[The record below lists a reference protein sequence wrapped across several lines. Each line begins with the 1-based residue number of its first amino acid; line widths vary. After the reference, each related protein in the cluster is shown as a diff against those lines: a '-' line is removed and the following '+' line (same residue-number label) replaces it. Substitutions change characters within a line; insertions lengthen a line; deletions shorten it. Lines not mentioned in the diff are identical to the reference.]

1 MAIAKHT
8 RLLGSR
14 LGLTIDGQDHWSDV
28 GKFELT
34 PSTSDKDIVTFADAS
49 AGSSAAWTLKLTT
62 LVSFDEGSFWA
73 WVWDHAGETVPFA
86 LAPLGNREAAVGKP
100 HFTGKV
106 KIGTKPGLSSE
117 AGDTKGATVDLE
129 WDVEGEPEKV
139 TTGSTMGTGSMEDAP
154 AGTPVTGESAD
165 PDTTTTE

>member
-1 MAIAKHT
+1 MAITKNT
-8 RLLGSR
+8 RVTGTR
-14 LGLTIDGQDHWSDV
+14 LGLTFDGVDYYSDI

-34 PSTSDKDIVTFADAS
+34 PSTSDKDIVTFADAA
-49 AGSSAAWTLKLTT
+49 AGSAAAWTLKLTAII
-62 LVSFDEGSFWA
+62 SFDPAAFWG
-73 WVWDHAGETVPFA
+73 WVWEHAGETVGFI
-86 LAPLGNREAAVGKP
+86 LAPLGNREASEKAP

-117 AGDTKGATVDLE
+117 AGDTKGATFEAE

-154 AGTPVTGESAD
+154 KPSSTGVGK
-165 PDTTTTE
+165 